1 MQQIVYIADMS
12 CPMCEQ
18 KVQKALQ
25 QIPGVTDVNVSWQDS
40 RAVLTTGQL
49 IPEEDLTHQLAMAG
63 YTYIRPAERKRSQAR
78 SAALAC
84 AAVLTILGLNYSGA
98 LSFLNFFPTADE
110 NTGYFSLFVIG
121 VMTSFHCVSMCG
133 GINLGQSSSAARSSG
148 KVLRANLLYQTG
160 RILSYSLLGG
170 IAGLLGS
177 VFSVSNQARGLI
189 MILAA
194 MIMVIMALNL
204 FGAFDTLR
212 HIMPQYPVRLLLR
225 IQKHFSAF
233 GIRSDKSGKTEG
245 SASMG
250 TWSLIAGLLNGLMPC
265 GPLQSMQIYALSTG
279 SFVAGAVSMFLF
291 CAGTVPLLFLF
302 GWAGGRLSRK
312 AAGIM
317 MKLSASFVLAL
328 GIIMLGNGLS
338 LAGISLMGGGTL
350 VTLTDIA
357 ETTDAASSSEA
368 DSGDADMDSSDDA
381 LTSDSAVSVI
391 SGDIQIVSSEAD
403 YGSYEAITVQ
413 SGVAVEWH
421 LMVPEGKLI
430 GCNNQ
435 IIISEYGIEQDL
447 QEGDNLISFLPE
459 ECGTYTFTCWMG
471 MIRST
476 ITVVEDLD
484 AVMSGS

>member
-1 MQQIVYIADMS
+1 MQQIVYVADMS
-12 CPMCEQ
+12 CPLCEQ
-18 KVQKALQ
+18 KVRKALQ
-25 QIPGVTDVNVSWQDS
+25 EIPGVTDVTVSWQDS

-49 IPEEDLTHQLAMAG
+49 IPDEELAHRLAMAG
-63 YTYIRPAERKRSQAR
+63 YTYVRTTERKRSQAR
-78 SAALAC
+78 STALVC
-84 AAVLTILGLNYSGA
+84 AVVLAILGLNYSGA
-98 LSFLNFFPTADE
+98 LSILNFFPTADE
-110 NTGYFSLFVIG
+110 NTGYLSLFVIG

-194 MIMVIMALNL
+194 IIMVIMALNL

-212 HIMPQYPVRLLLR
+212 HIMPRYPVRLFLR
-225 IQKHFSAF
+225 IQKHFPTFRTGA
-233 GIRSDKSGKTEG
+233 DKTGQTAG
-245 SASMG
+245 AASVG

-279 SFVAGAVSMFLF
+279 SFMAGAMSMFLF

-317 MKLSASFVLAL
+317 MKLSASFVLSL
-328 GIIMLGNGLS
+328 GIIMFGNGLS
-338 LAGISLMGGGTL
+338 LAGISLMGGSTL
-350 VTLTDIA
+350 ISFTDTA
-357 ETTDAASSSEA
+357 ETAGDASSSEM
-368 DSGDADMDSSDDA
+368 DSVDADMDSSDDT

-413 SGVAVEWH
+413 SGTAVEWH

-447 QEGDNLISFLPE
+447 QEGDNLITFLPE